1 MKIYKHPVNYVKANT
16 SYSDRIFAGIYDDV
30 QPVKSAPSLSDMCDK
45 VKQFKKKVS
54 ESGYDEQYLP
64 EAEKLI
70 KSFVSRTSAVESFMN
85 ESEKSKAKEAYT
97 ILDSVVRRY
106 SMNKKLS
113 DALSQAGEKIS
124 QSGYN

>member
-1 MKIYKHPVNYVKANT
+1 MKLYIRN
-16 SYSDRIFAGIYDDV
+16 SSDVFAGLYDDV
-30 QPVKSAPSLSDMCDK
+30 EPVESAPSLSKMCDK

-64 EAEKLI
+64 EAEKLL

-85 ESEKSKAKEAYT
+85 ASEKSKAKEAYT
-97 ILDSVVRRY
+97 ILDGIVRRY

>member
-1 MKIYKHPVNYVKANT
+1 MKRRFTVYPSSYVRANRDIY
-16 SYSDRIFAGIYDDV
+16 AGLYDDAE
-30 QPVKSAPSLSDMCDK
+30 PDKSVPSLSGMCDK

-54 ESGYDEQYLP
+54 ESNYDEQYLP
-64 EAEKLI
+64 EAEKLL

-97 ILDSVVRRY
+97 ILDGIVRRY

-124 QSGYN
+124 QAGYQ

>member
-1 MKIYKHPVNYVKANT
+1 MKIYIRHSK
-16 SYSDRIFAGIYDDV
+16 RIAAGLYDDV
-30 QPVKSAPSLSDMCDK
+30 EPVKSVPSLSGMCDK

-54 ESGYDEQYLP
+54 ESNYDEQYLP
-64 EAEKLI
+64 EAEKLL

-97 ILDSVVRRY
+97 ILDGIVRRY